1 MKLRNAVLEQRL
13 LLDALNNRSLKTR
26 RLVLANTSPEMFGV
40 EYAEEARKV
49 MHLELQRGRDL
60 PRAKIFSETPA
71 LSENAQKLIKATQ
84 KKRRRARARKRKQ
97 VLRDIEEL
105 KRYRR
110 IRAAHEGLLTGGNLL
125 KDKAGPE
132 EMEQFCTVLENT
144 LAEVRQEFDYQPMVH
159 YGRGQ
164 KKHEAKA
171 MYKRLT
177 TSAKH
182 RFVSTGMDAFD
193 AHLGGHSRGNLVVI
207 SAPRKGGKSTMAI
220 NMAINQFLQHNL
232 NVLFVSLEMPLE
244 DVEQRIA
251 AKEGNLPFGLVRDPD
266 HLSSFQKKKI
276 EQFCKRLYSKGQKE
290 GGGRFTIW
298 PVTDVKFTP
307 PALYSAVQGMHYDVI
322 YIDYL
327 TLFHKERKDLWEMQM
342 EYSRLLKQ
350 YAKRLNCVMVTL
362 TQVNANES
370 VKYGT
375 SVEENLDTWF
385 RWPWR
390 EDEEAET
397 GEVDVKLAL
406 CRHAPTATFPSQ
418 FALDRMT
425 INISPPNS
433 SSSSSSKKEDKRGK
447 KGKKSGRKEK
457 MSADDKE
464 FRKRMKKGTI

>member
-1 MKLRNAVLEQRL
+1 MKLRNAALEQRL
-13 LLDALNNRSLKTR
+13 LLDALNNRSRKTR
-26 RLVLANTSPEMFGV
+26 RIVLANTTPELFGV
-40 EYAEEARKV
+40 EYAEEVRKA

-60 PRAKIFSETPA
+60 PRAKIFADTPA
-71 LSENAQKLIKATQ
+71 LSEKAQKFIKATP
-84 KKRRRARARKRKQ
+84 KKRKKARLRKRKE
-97 VLRDIEEL
+97 VLRDVEEL
-105 KRYRR
+105 KRFRR
-110 IRAAHEGLLTGGNLL
+110 VRAAHEGLLAGGEAL

-132 EMEQFCTVLENT
+132 EMEAFCTALENT
-144 LAEVRQEFDYQPMVH
+144 LAEVRQEFDHQPMVH

-164 KKHEAKA
+164 KKHEAKE

-177 TSAKH
+177 SSAKH
-182 RFVSTGMDAFD
+182 RFVSTGIDAFD
-193 AHLGGHSRGNLVVI
+193 AHLGGHARGNLVVV
-207 SAPRKGGKSTMAI
+207 SAPRKGGKSTMAL

-251 AKEGNLPFGLVRDPD
+251 AKEGNLPFGLVRNPD
-266 HLSSFQKKKI
+266 NLSSFQKKKI
-276 EQFCKRLYSKGQKE
+276 EQFCKELYKRRKK
-290 GGGRFTIW
+290 GGRFTVW
-298 PVTDVKFTP
+298 PVTDTKFTP
-307 PALYSAVQGMHYDVI
+307 DALYSAVQGMHYDVI
-322 YIDYL
+322 YVDYL
-327 TLFHKERKDLWEMQM
+327 TLFHKNRKDLWEMQM

-418 FALDRMT
+418 FVLEKMT
-425 INISPPNS
+425 INVGPAGS
-433 SSSSSSKKEDKRGK
+433 SARRTDDEGK
-447 KGKKSGRKEK
+447 KGKKSGGKERMK
-457 MSADDKE
+457 ANDKE
-464 FRKRMKKGTI
+464 FRKQMRRGDC